1 MRQLYLKDTY
11 VQQARAVINV
21 DSTQAHG
28 LLRNCDRSNHD
39 KNNLINVVET
49 YFSLARSMPDH
60 EYQNLLRNAV
70 YSQTKAQELK
80 NSLEIV
86 GFNWYNLKEQIKMV
100 RLSKVPQVASKMLQ
114 KNMVRNQTQ
123 Q

>member
-1 MRQLYLKDTY
+1 
-11 VQQARAVINV
+11 
-21 DSTQAHG
+21 
-28 LLRNCDRSNHD
+28 
-39 KNNLINVVET
+39 
-49 YFSLARSMPDH
+49 MPDH